1 MILQKPRFE
10 DKGAS
15 LNIERKPGDVDET
28 VSRRQIESRA
38 PPTTTTVEYYHVV
51 WLRRNLV
58 YTCQFRT
65 NINHIISS

>member
-51 WLRRNLV
+51 
-58 YTCQFRT
+58 
-65 NINHIISS
+65 